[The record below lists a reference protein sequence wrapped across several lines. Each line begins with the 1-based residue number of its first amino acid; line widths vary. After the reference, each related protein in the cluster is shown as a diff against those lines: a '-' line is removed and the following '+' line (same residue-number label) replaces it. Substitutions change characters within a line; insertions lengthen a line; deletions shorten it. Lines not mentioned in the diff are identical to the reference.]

1 MKKISMVLAA
11 IIITSC
17 SANADPFAGG
27 AGITP
32 EAINIMRD
40 AQMNTQRSFYDVQQ
54 LQSKSEARKGSLNEF
69 RDFKQQQK
77 ENQERIKRD
86 IERQQRFEERAK
98 QITPKSQFVNDNGV
112 IRIENSF

>member
-1 MKKISMVLAA
+1 MKKISLVFVA
-11 IIITSC
+11 IIIASC

-27 AGITP
+27 MGITP
-32 EAINIMRD
+32 EAINVMRD

-54 LQSKSEARKGSLNEF
+54 LQSKSESRKGSLNEF

-77 ENQERIKRD
+77 ENQERVKRD
-86 IERQQRFEERAK
+86 IERQQRIQERV
-98 QITPKSQFVNDNGV
+98 QQTTPKSQFVNDNGV

>member
-1 MKKISMVLAA
+1 MKKISMVLVAL
-11 IIITSC
+11 IF
-17 SANADPFAGG
+17 ANCCAKADPFAGG

-54 LQSKSEARKGSLNEF
+54 LQSKSESRKGSINEF
-69 RDFKQQQK
+69 RDFKKQQI
-77 ENQERIKRD
+77 ENQERVKRD
-86 IERQQRFEERAK
+86 MERQQRLEERVR
-98 QITPKSQFVNDNGV
+98 QTTPKSQFVNDNGV